1 MTSAPAGYLALDGR
15 SRAGRRAGRAFAL
28 TRRGRCASAQARMR
42 TGREPGP
49 ATLGEA

>member
-1 MTSAPAGYLALDGR
+1 MTSAPAGYLALDGH

-28 TRRGRCASAQARMR
+28 TRRGQCGPAQARMR

-49 ATLGEA
+49 TTQGEA